1 MLGKIYKLKDNVAR
15 FWDTKDKSNCF
26 KLANNQQSI
35 VCGRCM
41 GKFYLQRTETFKVN
55 VSWYIK
61 FLQRKSRC
69 TNKTHDHFTYF
80 TGRDTEAQKDLSGA
94 PGLPANNWQSQ
105 DSNPLGLGAKSAS
118 LTIMLYQ
125 TCLLISRHNES
136 SQKTGSWRWL
146 QGGGNFNLIC
156 LEKKFEWQLL
166 NSQLE
171 KSVWSLWGI
180 LFSLASVFARRSSR
194 GVFGASVIQLPK

>member
-1 MLGKIYKLKDNVAR
+1 MLPVSETIR
-15 FWDTKDKSNCF
+15 TKATASNLQTISKAYVFGIC
-26 KLANNQQSI
+26 I
-35 VCGRCM
+35 
-41 GKFYLQRTETFKVN
+41 GKFYLQRTETFRVN
-55 VSWYIK
+55 ISWYIK
-61 FLQRKSRC
+61 FWQRKSRC
-69 TNKTHDHFTYF
+69 TNKTHDHFTYY
-80 TGRDTEAQKDLSGA
+80 TGRDTGAQKDLSGA

-118 LTIMLYQ
+118 LTIMLSQ

-136 SQKTGSWRWL
+136 SQKTGTWRWL

>member
-1 MLGKIYKLKDNVAR
+1 MLPVSETIR
-15 FWDTKDKSNCF
+15 TKATASNLQTISKAYVFGIC
-26 KLANNQQSI
+26 I
-35 VCGRCM
+35 
-41 GKFYLQRTETFKVN
+41 GKFYLQRTETFRVN
-55 VSWYIK
+55 ISWYIK
-61 FLQRKSRC
+61 FWQRKSRC
-69 TNKTHDHFTYF
+69 INKTHDHFTYY
-80 TGRDTEAQKDLSGA
+80 TGRDTGAQKDLSGA

-105 DSNPLGLGAKSAS
+105 DSNPQELGAKSAS
-118 LTIMLYQ
+118 LTIMLFQ

-136 SQKTGSWRWL
+136 SQKTGTWRWL
-146 QGGGNFNLIC
+146 QGEGNFNLIC

-194 GVFGASVIQLPK
+194 AVFGASVIQLPK